1 MKSKNQATNTR
12 KMLKIIATANGAR
25 TARRAPER
33 KRAAPKAMRVD
44 DKENDSIE
52 KKTFP
57 RHHDEK
63 TR

>member
-1 MKSKNQATNTR
+1 
-12 KMLKIIATANGAR
+12 MLKIIATANGAS
-25 TARRAPER
+25 TARRATER
-33 KRAAPKAMRVD
+33 KRAAPKAVGVD
-44 DKENDSIE
+44 VKENVFIE